1 MRATI
6 MTGLLLGLGIAG
18 LGMRVNHLNDA
29 LNTAKQERDAV
40 QAAYQ
45 ALAEQHQ
52 ASDEAYQALIA
63 TQSQIDARHR
73 PIIRR
78 IQQAPTGD
86 DAPLSPVLQQ
96 TLQELTPCPACCFV
110 FCWRAVRMN
119 ASSIDL
125 SRSPPDCCSR

>member
-6 MTGLLLGLGIAG
+6 MIGLLLGLGIAG

-45 ALAEQHQ
+45 ALAEQNQ

-63 TQSQIDARHR
+63 IQSQIDARHR

-78 IQQAPTGD
+78 VQQAPAGD
-86 DAPLSPVLQQ
+86 DAPLSPVLRQ
-96 TLQELTPCPACCFV
+96 TLQELAP
-110 FCWRAVRMN
+110 
-119 ASSIDL
+119 
-125 SRSPPDCCSR
+125 

>member
-6 MTGLLLGLGIAG
+6 MIGLLLGLGIAG

-45 ALAEQHQ
+45 ALAGQYQ
-52 ASDEAYQALIA
+52 ASDEAYQALLA

-78 IQQAPTGD
+78 VQQAPAGD
-86 DAPLSPVLQQ
+86 DAPLSPVLRQ
-96 TLQELTPCPACCFV
+96 TLQELAP
-110 FCWRAVRMN
+110 
-119 ASSIDL
+119 
-125 SRSPPDCCSR
+125 

>member
-6 MTGLLLGLGIAG
+6 MIGLLLGLGIAG

-29 LNTAKQERDAV
+29 LNTAKQARDDV
-40 QAAYQ
+40 QAASR
-45 ALAEQHQ
+45 ALAEQYQ

-78 IQQAPTGD
+78 VQQAPAGD
-86 DAPLSPVLQQ
+86 DAPLSPVLRQ
-96 TLQELTPCPACCFV
+96 TLQEIAP
-110 FCWRAVRMN
+110 
-119 ASSIDL
+119 
-125 SRSPPDCCSR
+125 

>member
-6 MTGLLLGLGIAG
+6 MTGLLLGVGIAG
-18 LGMRVNHLNDA
+18 MGMRINHLDSA
-29 LNTAKQERDAV
+29 LSVAKQERDAV

-45 ALAEQHQ
+45 TLAEQYQ

-78 IQQAPTGD
+78 VQQAPAGD
-86 DAPLSPVLQQ
+86 DAPLSPVLRQ
-96 TLQELTPCPACCFV
+96 TLQELAP
-110 FCWRAVRMN
+110 
-119 ASSIDL
+119 
-125 SRSPPDCCSR
+125 

>member
-6 MTGLLLGLGIAG
+6 MIGLLLGLGIAG

-45 ALAEQHQ
+45 AL
-52 ASDEAYQALIA
+52 LA

-86 DAPLSPVLQQ
+86 DAPLSPVLRQ
-96 TLQELTPCPACCFV
+96 TLQELTP
-110 FCWRAVRMN
+110 
-119 ASSIDL
+119 
-125 SRSPPDCCSR
+125 

>member
-6 MTGLLLGLGIAG
+6 MIGLLLGLGIAG

-52 ASDEAYQALIA
+52 ASDEAYQALLA

-78 IQQAPTGD
+78 VQQAPAGD
-86 DAPLSPVLQQ
+86 DAPLSPVLRQ
-96 TLQELTPCPACCFV
+96 TLQELTP
-110 FCWRAVRMN
+110 
-119 ASSIDL
+119 
-125 SRSPPDCCSR
+125 

>member
-6 MTGLLLGLGIAG
+6 MIGLLLGLGIAG

-52 ASDEAYQALIA
+52 ASDEAYQALLA

-86 DAPLSPVLQQ
+86 DAPLSPVLRQ
-96 TLQELTPCPACCFV
+96 TLQELKP
-110 FCWRAVRMN
+110 
-119 ASSIDL
+119 
-125 SRSPPDCCSR
+125 